1 MLGVDT
7 RGIDE
12 ILLEMG
18 VLKITD
24 LKKAW
29 DIQREKNCSI
39 EDVLLELG
47 FVSQKDLMHANAKKM
62 GIPFVDL
69 TDYQIKDESVPLL
82 ITRNI
87 ANRYKVIPIEKDNGV
102 LTVAMDDPTDIF
114 CIDDIRLATA
124 LEIKPVL
131 ADVKEIEKLI
141 LKYFGEEKK
150 QPKAKVIPMKQLE
163 DELEGQDMFSEEES
177 LLNSQMYDS
186 IKSDVQPNSFEGST
200 SNVVQSDL
208 DFARQGEGGIFK
220 DKIGNLLVRAGV
232 ITQEQLDHALSMQAK
247 SGGLIGQILVKNGY
261 LNKKS
266 LFEFLQKQMGVDFVD
281 LENIQIDEE
290 VLHLVSSSIAKM
302 HNLIP
307 IEKSNNYLKV
317 AMSDPM
323 NIFSIDDLRLTTGL
337 EIIPCLADEE
347 QIAIQIDKYY
357 GKVDK
362 KKRQEQQEQSFA
374 KLDEE
379 IKEINEKIADE
390 IIEIEET
397 EEDTLDVSD
406 LENAP
411 IVKMVNVILQKAIA
425 TKSSDIHIEPQ
436 EDLVQIR
443 YRIDGQLVPIMSYDR
458 KILPSL
464 VARVKIMSGLNIA
477 EKRIPQDGRIGMKLH
492 EKEYDMRVSV
502 LPTMFGEKIVIRIA
516 DKEGFNVSKQDLGF
530 FEDDMKKFDEIISH
544 PHGIVLVTGP
554 TGSGKSTTLYTAL
567 KELCKPNVNILTVED
582 PVESTIRGI
591 NQVQVNVKAG
601 LTFAVALRSFL
612 RQDPDIIM
620 VGEIRDGETAEI
632 ATRAAIT
639 GHLVFSTLHTND
651 AASSVTRMIDMGI
664 EPFLLSSSLVG
675 LIAQRLVRRLC
686 PNCKEPVEI
695 DDETRE
701 LLNIEEG
708 EEVTVFKAKGCEHCN
723 NTGYK
728 GRIAVYEILQVDR
741 EIRELISKN
750 ANSDDIKDLAIK
762 HGMKTLRMN
771 SARLVKNGTT
781 SIEEM
786 MRIAYS
792 ED

>member
-1 MLGVDT
+1 
-7 RGIDE
+7 
-12 ILLEMG
+12 
-18 VLKITD
+18 
-24 LKKAW
+24 
-29 DIQREKNCSI
+29 
-39 EDVLLELG
+39 
-47 FVSQKDLMHANAKKM
+47 
-62 GIPFVDL
+62 
-69 TDYQIKDESVPLL
+69 
-82 ITRNI
+82 
-87 ANRYKVIPIEKDNGV
+87 
-102 LTVAMDDPTDIF
+102 
-114 CIDDIRLATA
+114 
-124 LEIKPVL
+124 
-131 ADVKEIEKLI
+131 
-141 LKYFGEEKK
+141 
-150 QPKAKVIPMKQLE
+150 
-163 DELEGQDMFSEEES
+163 
-177 LLNSQMYDS
+177 
-186 IKSDVQPNSFEGST
+186 
-200 SNVVQSDL
+200 
-208 DFARQGEGGIFK
+208 
-220 DKIGNLLVRAGV
+220 
-232 ITQEQLDHALSMQAK
+232 
-247 SGGLIGQILVKNGY
+247 
-261 LNKKS
+261 
-266 LFEFLQKQMGVDFVD
+266 
-281 LENIQIDEE
+281 
-290 VLHLVSSSIAKM
+290 
-302 HNLIP
+302 
-307 IEKSNNYLKV
+307 
-317 AMSDPM
+317 
-323 NIFSIDDLRLTTGL
+323 
-337 EIIPCLADEE
+337 
-347 QIAIQIDKYY
+347 
-357 GKVDK
+357 
-362 KKRQEQQEQSFA
+362 
-374 KLDEE
+374 
-379 IKEINEKIADE
+379 
-390 IIEIEET
+390 
-397 EEDTLDVSD
+397 
-406 LENAP
+406 
-411 IVKMVNVILQKAIA
+411 
-425 TKSSDIHIEPQ
+425 
-436 EDLVQIR
+436 
-443 YRIDGQLVPIMSYDR
+443 
-458 KILPSL
+458 
-464 VARVKIMSGLNIA
+464 MSGLNIA